1 MKRIIVML
9 ALMAVLLVPAAALAY
24 NPGVALPSGATEV
37 EAFEWNGT
45 VWSSIWV
52 NGAGA
57 PAANARC
64 WSSTPDSGACN
75 KQNWVINITNHA
87 SVAQWIDWSIG
98 GTRWDWRIRKPG
110 TYAAD
115 CINFT
120 IKSNNDVAV
129 NFDGFADLEY
139 LEQGA
144 GVKQTIDTYYS
155 YGGSIEAA
163 QSNGWIRAADLN
175 NADFIFPDGSA
186 LHSGLNY
193 KLWNKIVVENC
204 NSSCEYEDTATITLT
219 VRNMKHW
226 IDPETGNFKSDQT

>member
-1 MKRIIVML
+1 MKRMVLVL

-24 NPGVALPSGATEV
+24 NPGVPLPDGAAEV
-37 EAFEWNGT
+37 ETWYLNNAGQWVSQGT
-45 VWSSIWV
+45 G
-52 NGAGA
+52 N
-57 PAANARC
+57 AAALARC
-64 WSSTPDSGACN
+64 WSSGPASGACN
-75 KQNWVINITNHA
+75 AESWVIDVTHHA

-129 NFDGFADLEY
+129 QYDGFADLAY
-139 LEQGA
+139 LEQGE

-155 YGGSIEAA
+155 YGATLAEA
-163 QSNGWIRAADLN
+163 QSRGWVRA
-175 NADFIFPDGSA
+175 SA
-186 LHSGLNY
+186 LNDSDDLLEDSAGLHAGLNF

-204 NSSCEYEDTATITLT
+204 NSSCEYEDTATITL
-219 VRNMKHW
+219 VLQNVKHW
-226 IDPETGNFKSDQT
+226 IDAESGNFAQVQQ